1 MKVTDVSTFVNE
13 LVEQMTGSKD
23 VTVVDNQNI
32 VDIGKKLESAFG
44 TENTYKAICDKVAK
58 QVFLNKSYTNRF
70 GNLMKDSWE
79 WGNILEEI
87 RIKPMKATTDPSYNP
102 VSGTDYKLTEYNAAE
117 VETTYYTDF
126 DNFQVEYWRD
136 GDQLWNAFKSLEA
149 FAQFESSLEIEAINA
164 IEKRTEALC
173 KTAITNMIAEVLD
186 TEIPDAAYGTH
197 STLKAVNVLKEFK
210 TIHPDSTV
218 TAANCIYDPD
228 FGKFLIERVMD
239 ARDNIGDL
247 SVEFNVQGAEEYTLD
262 PTLIMLSKVANAVKV
277 NAQSNVYNKELVELP
292 NYSTVSYWQGS
303 NGYGF
308 DGVSKINQTI
318 KNKMGQTKTINATGI
333 IGVLFDS
340 MAVCVNREYK
350 KTTTFYHPNLDRTK
364 IFSKYTA
371 QYINRLSKNFIVF
384 YVADAA

>member
-136 GDQLWNAFKSLEA
+136 GDQLWNAFKSMEA

-197 STLKAVNVLKEFK
+197 STLKAVNLLKEFN
-210 TIHPDSTV
+210 H
-218 TAANCIYDPD
+218 
-228 FGKFLIERVMD
+228 
-239 ARDNIGDL
+239 
-247 SVEFNVQGAEEYTLD
+247 
-262 PTLIMLSKVANAVKV
+262 
-277 NAQSNVYNKELVELP
+277 
-292 NYSTVSYWQGS
+292 
-303 NGYGF
+303 
-308 DGVSKINQTI
+308 
-318 KNKMGQTKTINATGI
+318 
-333 IGVLFDS
+333 
-340 MAVCVNREYK
+340 
-350 KTTTFYHPNLDRTK
+350 
-364 IFSKYTA
+364 
-371 QYINRLSKNFIVF
+371 
-384 YVADAA
+384 